1 MVSERSSIPSTSSGS
16 FSQLDRTRDDSVSP
30 SINDLRPAKK
40 GRQSGAQDVD
50 GAQEYRRGRGHM
62 AEAGRQTL
70 RLDSLGQL
78 ELRYVLA
85 EMVTYRGRRA
95 VRLVES
101 DENPA
106 DDQAVA
112 VISGSEFKDGTI
124 EIDVVGIP
132 RPDAPD
138 YARGFVGVAFRLHS
152 AARHFECFFL
162 RPTNSRAED
171 QLRRNHS
178 TQYMSQPDYP
188 WFRLRDESPGVYE
201 SYADLEPG
209 AWTSVKIVVSGIQA
223 SLHVNAAAHPC
234 LVVNDLKLGDS
245 HGQIA
250 LWIGGGTEAYF
261 STRID
266 VAHSTRA
273 A

>member
-1 MVSERSSIPSTSSGS
+1 M
-16 FSQLDRTRDDSVSP
+16 
-30 SINDLRPAKK
+30 
-40 GRQSGAQDVD
+40 AQ
-50 GAQEYRRGRGHM
+50 ARK
-62 AEAGRQTL
+62 QTL

-78 ELRYVLA
+78 ELRFVLA

-95 VRLVES
+95 VRLVEAG
-101 DENPA
+101 ENPS

-112 VISGSEFKDGTI
+112 VISGSQFKDGII

-132 RPDAPD
+132 RPDAPQS
-138 YARGFVGVAFRLHS
+138 ARGFVGVAFRVHP
-152 AARHFECFFL
+152 AARQFECFFL
-162 RPTNSRAED
+162 RPTNSRAGD

-178 TQYMSQPDYP
+178 TQYMSHPDHP

-201 SYADLEPG
+201 SYTDLELG

-223 SLHVNAAAHPC
+223 SLHVDAAEHPC
-234 LVVNDLKLGDS
+234 LVVNDLKLGHS

-261 STRID
+261 STKIV
-266 VAHSTRA
+266 VAHSTGSD
-273 A
+273 